1 LTPQEL
7 RYWETPEYR
16 AKYTD
21 DDRKTMAK
29 SGEAMPDGSY
39 PIKDK
44 ADLDNAIHAVGRG
57 GSDHD
62 AIRKHIIARAHALGA
77 PDAIPDNWGAD
88 GSLKDDNTAPRG
100 LPPAST
106 NPALTKAAERRKER
120 HRATPL
126 GREVRFF
133 APTQVEVRASQD
145 GPEIVIEG
153 AAVVYGAAYRVV
165 DFFGEFR
172 ETIHAGAATNIV
184 DGVDCRLLFNHDGL
198 PMARTTSGTM
208 SLIDTPNELRFRAS
222 LDARQQLANDFAIAI
237 ERGDLSQMSIGMVVN
252 RDKWGNDG
260 GMETRDIYGLADLPD
275 VSGVTYP
282 CSPTTHIEVA
292 RRMVMAAPLESRAR
306 LRQME
311 VQLRAGK
318 VLSAGSQSK
327 LVAALAALHDLADA
341 GGVDTSQFGPNSDEE
356 ETEVQTHSDGTE
368 GGSDA
373 ETDNGIVYLDGSGAR
388 GVAPE
393 SAAERRDQ
401 SMSYGDRESAVYEA
415 LLTSHGDG
423 DGDSDLWVQDMS
435 DSWVVYQSYLAPMG
449 LFRCSYT
456 IDNDGAVSLLGDPE
470 PVQAQTAYV
479 PVQQRSDT
487 ARMADDGC
495 PHHDDEGDVEE
506 QEGEPEGLEA
516 PEGDAEVEHP
526 APEEAEA
533 EPRRTMKAST
543 LRLLNEAGRRRAD

>member
-1 LTPQEL
+1 MNTSEL

-21 DDRKTMAK
+21 DDRQAMAK
-29 SGEAMPDGSY
+29 AGEAMPDGSY

-57 GSDHD
+57 GADHD

-77 PDAIPDNWGAD
+77 ADAIPDNWAAD
-88 GSLKDDNTAPRG
+88 GSLKDDGDSRG
-100 LPPAST
+100 DRQKT
-106 NPALTKAAERRKER
+106 NPAPTQAAERRKKER

-133 APTQVEVRASQD
+133 APTEVEVRASTD
-145 GPEIVIEG
+145 SPEIVIEG

-208 SLIDTPNELRFRAS
+208 SLIDTPSELRFRAS

-292 RRMVMAAPLESRAR
+292 RRMAMAAPLESRAR

-318 VLSAGSQSK
+318 TLSSASQSK

-341 GGVDTSQFGPNSDEE
+341 GGVDVSGFGPNSDEE
-356 ETEVQTHSDGTE
+356 ETTVQTHSDGTE
-368 GGSDA
+368 GGSNAGMD
-373 ETDNGIVYLDGSGAR
+373 DNGIVYLDGSGAR

-393 SAAERRDQ
+393 TAAERRDQ

-415 LLTSHGDG
+415 LVGAHGDG
-423 DGDSDLWVQDMS
+423 DGDTDLWVQDMS

-470 PVQAQTAYV
+470 PVEEQTAYV

-495 PHHDDEGDVEE
+495 PNHDDEEPEE
-506 QEGEPEGLEA
+506 QEGEPEALEA
-516 PEGDAEVEHP
+516 PEGDADVERP
-526 APEEAEA
+526 EPEEGEA
-533 EPRRTMKAST
+533 EPRRMKAST
-543 LRLLNEAGRRRAD
+543 LRLMVEAGRRRAD

>member
-1 LTPQEL
+1 MTPQEL

-21 DDRKTMAK
+21 DDRETMAK
-29 SGEAMPDGSY
+29 SGEALPDGSY

-77 PDAIPDNWGAD
+77 PDAIPSNWSAD
-88 GSLKDDNTAPRG
+88 GSLKDD
-100 LPPAST
+100 ASRS
-106 NPALTKAAERRKER
+106 NPALTKAADRRKKER
-120 HRATPL
+120 HRAIPL

-133 APTQVEVRASQD
+133 APTEVEVRHDD
-145 GPEIVIEG
+145 GSPNIVIEG
-153 AAVVYGAAYRVV
+153 AAIVYGAAYRVV

-172 ETIHAGAATNIV
+172 ETIHAGSV
-184 DGVDCRLLFNHDGL
+184 SDLVSGVDCRLLFNHDGM
-198 PMARTTSGTM
+198 PMARTVSRTM
-208 SLIDTPNELRFRAS
+208 ALLDTATELRFRAN

-237 ERGDLSQMSIGMVVN
+237 DRGDLSQMSVGMVVS
-252 RDKWGNDG
+252 RDKWGDDS

-275 VSGVTYP
+275 ISGVTYP

-292 RRMVMAAPLESRAR
+292 KRMAFAVPLESRAR

-311 VQLRAGK
+311 VELRAGK
-318 VLSAGSQSK
+318 VLSANNQSK
-327 LVAALAALHDLADA
+327 LVAALAAMHDLAEA
-341 GGVDTSQFGPNSDEE
+341 GGIDPTTFGPNSDEE

-373 ETDNGIVYLDGSGAR
+373 GTDNGIVYLDGSGAR

-401 SMSYGDRESAVYEA
+401 SMSYGDRESAVYDA

-423 DGDSDLWVQDMS
+423 DGDADLWVQDMS
-435 DSWVVYQSYLAPMG
+435 DSWVVYQSFLAPMG

-456 IDNDGAVSLLGDPE
+456 IDNDGAVSLLGEPE
-470 PVQAQTAYV
+470 AVEVQTAYV
-479 PVQQRSDT
+479 PVQQRSDA

-495 PHHDDEGDVEE
+495 PHHDEDDPEE
-506 QEGEPEGLEA
+506 QDGEPEGLEA
-516 PEGDAEVEHP
+516 PEGDAEVESP
-526 APEEAEA
+526 EPEEAEA
-533 EPRRTMKAST
+533 EPRTMKAST